1 MFCLC
6 ATCKKMFGQYTE
18 NYNFTIENEKSETLV
33 ITLEKCHVS
42 QQKLDIV
49 LVIII
54 IIIN

>member
-6 ATCKKMFGQYTE
+6 ATCKKMFGQYTK

-33 ITLEKCHVS
+33 ITLEKCRMS

-54 IIIN
+54 IINN